1 MIGRHWPRSTV
12 GKAMAPGTGGRGGAV
27 RRLSAADRRARAW
40 ALWSQAVD
48 AGGWLLIGAAF
59 GVVAVVAWSAW
70 STGAYRAFDP
80 DAVVEVVP
88 ARGVLIEIE
97 PAALAARLEP
107 HVAGFFATSLA
118 AVRRAAEA
126 EPWVADADVR
136 RVWPGRIQVAVTERW
151 PVARWRDDAL
161 IDRFG
166 RAFGPV
172 DQSRYADLPALSGPD
187 GSEVSMVQRFLFVSE
202 QLGDAGL
209 EVVGIRQSE
218 RGAWTIELADGVE
231 IAMGR
236 DLDLGRVERLAAFW
250 PRLQTLRPDAR
261 PVRLDLR
268 YAHGAAV
275 AFGPLRDDDSSSKE

>member
-1 MIGRHWPRSTV
+1 MTGTPTLRPGPRA
-12 GKAMAPGTGGRGGAV
+12 GKRAGAV
-27 RRLSAADRRARAW
+27 RRVSAADRRASVL
-40 ALWSQAVD
+40 ALWSQMIS
-48 AGGWLLIGAAF
+48 AGGWLTVGVAF
-59 GVVAVVAWSAW
+59 GVVVVVAWSSW
-70 STGAYRAFDP
+70 STGAYRALDP
-80 DAVVEVVP
+80 DAVVQVVP
-88 ARGVLIEIE
+88 ARASLVEVD
-97 PAALAARLEP
+97 AATLEARL
-107 HVAGFFATSLA
+107 ADYTDGFFGTSLTT
-118 AVRRAAEA
+118 VRRAAEA
-126 EPWVADADVR
+126 EPWVAEADVR
-136 RVWPGRIQVAVTERW
+136 RVWPGRIQVAITERW

-172 DQSRYADLPALSGPD
+172 DQSDYADLPALSGPD

-218 RGAWTIELADGVE
+218 RGAWTIELADDVE

-250 PRLQTLRPDAR
+250 PRLQTLRADAR

-268 YAHGAAV
+268 YTHGAAV
-275 AFGPLRDDDSSSKE
+275 AFAPLRHDDSSSKE